1 MFPGETLFLMD
12 LQIFQDFFK
21 VSVLQAVV
29 KFLLNLSLTIF
40 SNLFYPFA
48 LEKISHDLDGQ
59 R

>member
-29 KFLLNLSLTIF
+29 KFLLNLSLTDY
-40 SNLFYPFA
+40 LF
-48 LEKISHDLDGQ
+48 
-59 R
+59 